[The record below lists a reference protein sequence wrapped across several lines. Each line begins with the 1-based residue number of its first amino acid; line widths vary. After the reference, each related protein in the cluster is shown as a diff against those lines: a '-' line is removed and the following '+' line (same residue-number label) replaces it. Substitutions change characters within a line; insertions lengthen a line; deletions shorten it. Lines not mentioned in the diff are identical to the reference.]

1 MKITPHVEEQLSEF
15 ISRIKLSDATKQ
27 LWYQLFRKL
36 SPTDILELHSALLEK
51 PELIFELSENL
62 SNKINAIRNADTL
75 EMDQIIDQE
84 VELIENL

>member
-27 LWYQLFRKL
+27 LWYQLLRKL
-36 SPTDILELHSALLEK
+36 NSTDILELHSALLEK

-62 SNKINAIRNADTL
+62 NKKINAIRNADTL
-75 EMDQIIDQE
+75 AMDQIIDQE
-84 VELIENL
+84 VELIGNL